1 MERST
6 PAPPERECVTVSLFK
21 LCRRPGAIAGQ
32 LAAPELPG
40 NRGSLRAGTV
50 AGSLSRGH
58 ESCCH
63 RLGLLELPGSVETI
77 SEPVGASRA

>member
-40 NRGSLRAGTV
+40 NRGSLRV
-50 AGSLSRGH
+50 SESLTDSH
-58 ESCCH
+58 
-63 RLGLLELPGSVETI
+63 
-77 SEPVGASRA
+77 